1 MDKDARMALY
11 GALEAD
17 ENDVKKAK
25 AKAIQ
30 ENKETYKVITISLYN
45 DDYEL
50 LNDYLKELKE
60 EGYHRINKSKII
72 RYALRSVNIKNMPK
86 KD

>member
-1 MDKDARMALY
+1 MDEDARKALY
-11 GALEAD
+11 GILDTEED
-17 ENDVKKAK
+17 KKEK
-25 AKAIQ
+25 SKNNSQ
-30 ENKETYKVITISLYN
+30 NKETYKVITISLYN

-50 LNDYLKELKE
+50 LNNYLKELKE

>member
-1 MDKDARMALY
+1 MDM
-11 GALEAD
+11 D
-17 ENDVKKAK
+17 ENAKQALFGIIEDEEKEIKKRR
-25 AKAIQ
+25 I

-50 LNDYLKELKE
+50 LDNYLKELKSQ
-60 EGYHRINKSKII
+60 GYHRINKSKII
-72 RYALRSVNIKNMPK
+72 RYALRNVNIRNMPK

>member
-11 GALEAD
+11 GSLDIEEFD
-17 ENDVKKAK
+17 KKEK
-25 AKAIQ
+25 SKT
-30 ENKETYKVITISLYN
+30 EPKNKETYKVITISLYN

-50 LNDYLKELKE
+50 LDNYLKKLKE

-72 RYALRSVNIKNMPK
+72 RYALRSVDIKNMPK

>member
-1 MDKDARMALY
+1 MDEDARKALY
-11 GALEAD
+11 GILDTDD
-17 ENDVKKAK
+17 EKKEK
-25 AKAIQ
+25 SKNNSQ
-30 ENKETYKVITISLYN
+30 NKETYKVITISLYN

-50 LNDYLKELKE
+50 LNNYLKELKE

>member
-1 MDKDARMALY
+1 MDMEENAKMALF
-11 GALEAD
+11 GILEED
-17 ENDVKKAK
+17 KVKQTQK
-25 AKAIQ
+25 

-50 LNDYLKELKE
+50 LEQYLKDLKE
-60 EGYHRINKSKII
+60 KGYHRINKSKII
-72 RYALRSVNIKNMPK
+72 RYALRTANIKNMPK

>member
-1 MDKDARMALY
+1 MDMDENAKMALF
-11 GALEAD
+11 GILE
-17 ENDVKKAK
+17 EEEKEIKKRK
-25 AKAIQ
+25 I

-60 EGYHRINKSKII
+60 QGYHRINKSKII
-72 RYALRSVNIKNMPK
+72 RYALRNVDIKNMPK

>member
-1 MDKDARMALY
+1 MKNIDAKFTIF
-11 GALEAD
+11 GALEEDD
-17 ENDVKKAK
+17 ELEEQKPKK
-25 AKAIQ
+25 
-30 ENKETYKVITISLYN
+30 NKETYKVITVSLYN

-50 LNDYLKELKE
+50 LEGYLKKLKE

-72 RYALRSVNIKNMPK
+72 RYALRNLNLESITK